1 MPPKQASV
9 PTRQHMPHTPPRPA
23 KLALIF
29 PGQGSQHC
37 GMGKRVADASPG
49 AREIFAEA
57 GDILHLDVTKIVME
71 GSEKELAKTA
81 TTQPAILA
89 VSWAY
94 LAYLRERAADMGRQ
108 LRPSHVSG
116 HSFGQFSAAAAAD
129 SISFADAL
137 TLVRERGRI
146 MTTWSKRRP
155 GGMASVIGPTDN
167 DVRAICS
174 EISPDGDVGVAA
186 VNAPGQTVIS
196 GTIAALGRA
205 IESLKERGRVVQLP
219 IYVPGHFPKMS
230 EARDELRRSIDRSE
244 FRDPRSPIVS
254 SLTGRVLTTGAEVRQ
269 ELSDQ
274 MTGAINWMRAFL
286 EMRKAGASAFFE
298 MGPGHV
304 LGNISKRVDR
314 EARFIDIFD
323 ESQWRD
329 LILEGPPL
337 DPIAPV
343 IVGARGGVPEAA
355 DAAPPAASAAND
367 NPQSNR
373 DPRA

>member
-1 MPPKQASV
+1 
-9 PTRQHMPHTPPRPA
+9 
-23 KLALIF
+23 
-29 PGQGSQHC
+29 
-37 GMGKRVADASPG
+37 MGKRVAAASPG

-94 LAYLRERAADMGRQ
+94 VAYLRERAAEMGRQ

-146 MTTWSKRRP
+146 MTKWSKRRP
-155 GGMASVIGPTDN
+155 GGMATIIGPTDEA
-167 DVRAICS
+167 VRDICN

-196 GTIAALGRA
+196 GTFAALGRA

-219 IYVPGHFPKMS
+219 ISVPGHFPKMA
-230 EARDELRRSIDRSE
+230 EAREELRRSIDRIE
-244 FRDPRSPIVS
+244 FRDPKSPIVS
-254 SLTGRVLTTGAEVRQ
+254 SLTGRVLTTGADVRQ

-314 EARFIDIFD
+314 DARFIDIFD
-323 ESQWRD
+323 ESQWHD
-329 LILEGPPL
+329 LILAGPAL
-337 DPIAPV
+337 DPVA
-343 IVGARGGVPEAA
+343 VGARSGVPSSG
-355 DAAPPAASAAND
+355 DAAPPPTSLAPQAPSAPGHAK
-367 NPQSNR
+367 PNR
-373 DPRA
+373 TPRA